1 MMIPQTVGVS
11 QDSILS
17 CISHENDSFEIQL
30 VCGSKLIGKQEFLQV
45 SLSQSLSFRKAISL
59 YLLINNKPK

>member
-1 MMIPQTVGVS
+1 MIPLTVGVS

-30 VCGSKLIGKQEFLQV
+30 VCGSKLGKQEFLQV
-45 SLSQSLSFRKAISL
+45 SLFPNLSLALSL
-59 YLLINNKPK
+59 FEKQFLSIY